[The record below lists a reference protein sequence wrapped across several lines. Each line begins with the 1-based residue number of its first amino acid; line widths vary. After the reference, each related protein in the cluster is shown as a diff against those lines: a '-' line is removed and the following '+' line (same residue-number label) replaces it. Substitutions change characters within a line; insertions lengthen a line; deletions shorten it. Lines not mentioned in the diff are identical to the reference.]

1 MIPRVRQGACS
12 RRAPVKL
19 QPCTDGFLSAKVK
32 VGYNLYILKLE
43 LAMSLQVRLLKAHYL
58 HPWLHRGTCCF
69 LTLVCSCAPWVKG
82 QLWRFT
88 KNWILPNTGG
98 FLPTS
103 SPLSQLCSEPF
114 CFLCYLLCFL
124 AFSTVLSK
132 FHWSRLPLDS
142 LFSRDNVVYFVCKNR
157 LHVGFFSASRYNTS
171 KWFYDLGCLFQHTI
185 TLSKVEALFF
195 SLQESNTFFMSL
207 CYLVIELSTGL
218 ISLSS

>member
-132 FHWSRLPLDS
+132 FHWSRLPQRIPTVRGHRTPTLEFLSRNS
-142 LFSRDNVVYFVCKNR
+142 LVIN
-157 LHVGFFSASRYNTS
+157 LWLTEGNTHANS
-171 KWFYDLGCLFQHTI
+171 SFIVHEERSSWFYFCR
-185 TLSKVEALFF
+185 S
-195 SLQESNTFFMSL
+195 
-207 CYLVIELSTGL
+207 
-218 ISLSS
+218 

>member
-43 LAMSLQVRLLKAHYL
+43 LAMSLQVRLLKVHYL
-58 HPWLHRGTCCF
+58 HPWLHRGICCF

-132 FHWSRLPLDS
+132 FHWSRLPQRIPTVRGHRTPTLEFLSRNS
-142 LFSRDNVVYFVCKNR
+142 LVIN
-157 LHVGFFSASRYNTS
+157 LWLTEGNTHANS
-171 KWFYDLGCLFQHTI
+171 SFIVHEERSSWFYFCR
-185 TLSKVEALFF
+185 S
-195 SLQESNTFFMSL
+195 
-207 CYLVIELSTGL
+207 
-218 ISLSS
+218 

>member
-19 QPCTDGFLSAKVK
+19 QPCTDRFLSAKVK

-43 LAMSLQVRLLKAHYL
+43 LAMSLQVRLLKVHYL
-58 HPWLHRGTCCF
+58 HPGLHRGICCF

-132 FHWSRLPLDS
+132 FHWSRLPQRIPTVRGHRTPTLEF
-142 LFSRDNVVYFVCKNR
+142 FSRNSLVIN
-157 LHVGFFSASRYNTS
+157 LWLTEGNTHANS
-171 KWFYDLGCLFQHTI
+171 SFIVHEERSSWFYFCR
-185 TLSKVEALFF
+185 S
-195 SLQESNTFFMSL
+195 
-207 CYLVIELSTGL
+207 
-218 ISLSS
+218 

>member
-43 LAMSLQVRLLKAHYL
+43 LAMSLQVRLLKVHYL
-58 HPWLHRGTCCF
+58 HPGLHRGICCF

-132 FHWSRLPLDS
+132 FHWSRLPQRIPTVRGHRTPTLEF
-142 LFSRDNVVYFVCKNR
+142 FSRNSLVIN
-157 LHVGFFSASRYNTS
+157 LWLTEWNTHANS
-171 KWFYDLGCLFQHTI
+171 SFIVHEERSSWFYFCR
-185 TLSKVEALFF
+185 S
-195 SLQESNTFFMSL
+195 
-207 CYLVIELSTGL
+207 
-218 ISLSS
+218 

>member
-43 LAMSLQVRLLKAHYL
+43 LAMSLQVRLLKVHYL

-132 FHWSRLPLDS
+132 FHWSRLPQRIPTVRGHRTPTLEFLSRNS
-142 LFSRDNVVYFVCKNR
+142 LVIN
-157 LHVGFFSASRYNTS
+157 LWLTEGNTHANS
-171 KWFYDLGCLFQHTI
+171 SFIVHEERSSWFYFCR
-185 TLSKVEALFF
+185 S
-195 SLQESNTFFMSL
+195 
-207 CYLVIELSTGL
+207 
-218 ISLSS
+218 

>member
-43 LAMSLQVRLLKAHYL
+43 LAMSLQVRLLKVHYL
-58 HPWLHRGTCCF
+58 HPGLHRGICCF

-132 FHWSRLPLDS
+132 FHWSRLPQRIPTVRGHRTPTLEFLSRNS
-142 LFSRDNVVYFVCKNR
+142 LVIN
-157 LHVGFFSASRYNTS
+157 LWLTEGNTHANS
-171 KWFYDLGCLFQHTI
+171 SFIVHEERSSWFYFCR
-185 TLSKVEALFF
+185 S
-195 SLQESNTFFMSL
+195 
-207 CYLVIELSTGL
+207 
-218 ISLSS
+218 